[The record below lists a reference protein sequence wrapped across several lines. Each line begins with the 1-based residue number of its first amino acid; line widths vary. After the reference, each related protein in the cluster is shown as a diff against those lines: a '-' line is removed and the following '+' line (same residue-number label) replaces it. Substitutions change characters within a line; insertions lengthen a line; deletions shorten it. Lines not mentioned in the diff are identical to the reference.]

1 MVIFGVTLQE
11 ELSEA
16 VEVLYHTSGHGRY
29 SKKKEQPK
37 KATMITTFLSG
48 PTVSQQHLGFSYI
61 LIHTNL
67 SYVIP

>member
-29 SKKKEQPK
+29 SKKKKRTAK
-37 KATMITTFLSG
+37 KSHHDNNVFIWSYSEPATPRVLLYFN
-48 PTVSQQHLGFSYI
+48 SY
-61 LIHTNL
+61 
-67 SYVIP
+67 